1 MTDKET
7 LKEISEYITS
17 IMATNCD
24 KDCKT
29 CCEKK
34 VLADIKAIILENNYD
49 R

>member
-1 MTDKET
+1 MTDKQT
-7 LKEISEYITS
+7 LEKISEYITS

-24 KDCKT
+24 KDCKI

-34 VLADIKAIILENNYD
+34 VLTNIKAIILENSYD

>member
-1 MTDKET
+1 MEDKQT
-7 LKEISEYITS
+7 LEKISEYIMS
-17 IMATNCD
+17 IMTTNCD

-34 VLADIKAIILENNYD
+34 VLTNIKAIILENNYG